1 MPAPLG
7 VGSDRWYFQLLRV
20 EEYVT
25 RKWDVIRKGRLW
37 TNQFIMFFRR
47 KVEKNQRR
55 LNEQKD
61 EEEKIG

>member
-1 MPAPLG
+1 MPSQLG
-7 VGSDRWYFQLLRV
+7 VGSDRWDFQLLRV

-37 TNQFIMFFRR
+37 TNLFIMFFRR
-47 KVEKNQRR
+47 KVENNQRR